1 MLLDNRTKK
10 VKSRSVSVSVNLGES
25 KILKMKKLKAK
36 KSKLSVIPEQMEE
49 KFGLESKSRVE
60 SLNHTE
66 NNCIMSLEKSNETLK
81 SVSET
86 IIARESGKLANEH
99 QRIDVLKNF
108 VVRQNETLSKEQNAN
123 LNVKNSIK
131 VFRCETFI
139 QDSFDS
145 LALPNI
151 PSLALTQR
159 NVSRCIFISN
169 ALFAIFNYIG
179 LK

>member
-1 MLLDNRTKK
+1 MLLDNHAKK
-10 VKSRSVSVSVNLGES
+10 VKSRNVSVSVNLGES
-25 KILKMKKLKAK
+25 KILKKKKLKAK

-60 SLNHTE
+60 SLNQTE
-66 NNCIMSLEKSNETLK
+66 NNYIVSLEENNETLNC
-81 SVSET
+81 VSKT
-86 IIARESGKLANEH
+86 IITRESGKLANEN
-99 QRIDVLKNF
+99 QKIDVIGNF

-131 VFRCETFI
+131 VFRCQTFI

-159 NVSRCIFISN
+159 NVSRCIFFQCFICY
-169 ALFAIFNYIG
+169 F
-179 LK
+179 